1 MKEPKLWRVMRQ
13 EMRGVL
19 RVSPLVLASLVLVT
33 LLWRA
38 DSSAVSDLLQSSPV
52 DTPPP
57 SLTPTTQ
64 PSVTATNTP
73 EPTVIGSPVATTTV
87 GTATTAPTEPV
98 APSETPTMAPP
109 TETLAPTETP
119 LPTEPPPTD
128 IPAPSATPEPEEPLD
143 ESQRYPEGDSNLR
156 FEWGMLF
163 DSMSLL
169 FSYIW
174 LCCGILLFI
183 AVPLFFFVLWR
194 KSADHRE
201 GAEQEEAEQEETA
214 QDES

>member
-1 MKEPKLWRVMRQ
+1 MMRRKLWRVMRQ

-19 RVSPLVLASLVLVT
+19 RAGPLVLASLVLLA
-33 LLWRA
+33 LLWRT
-38 DSSAVSDLLQSSPV
+38 DSSAVSDLLQSSPI
-52 DTPPP
+52 DTPLP

-64 PSVTATNTP
+64 PSATATNTP
-73 EPTVIGSPVATTTV
+73 EPTVIEPPVETTTV
-87 GTATTAPTEPV
+87 APTEPV
-98 APSETPTMAPP
+98 VPSDTPTVVPP

-128 IPAPSATPEPEEPLD
+128 TPAPSATAEPEEPLD
-143 ESQRYPEGDSNLR
+143 ESQRYPEGESDLR

-194 KSADHRE
+194 TSASRRE
-201 GAEQEEAEQEETA
+201 AAGQEETGE
-214 QDES
+214 DEA